1 MCILIIYNILDIE
14 NIDNYSYQHYYNII
28 SVVLL
33 LSHDIIYIYNT
44 YNITIQINKN
54 RYSYIIIINNIIYL

>member
-28 SVVLL
+28 SLLLL
-33 LSHDIIYIYNT
+33 LSHDIIYID
-44 YNITIQINKN
+44 NITIQINKN
-54 RYSYIIIINNIIYL
+54 RYSYIIIINNIYI